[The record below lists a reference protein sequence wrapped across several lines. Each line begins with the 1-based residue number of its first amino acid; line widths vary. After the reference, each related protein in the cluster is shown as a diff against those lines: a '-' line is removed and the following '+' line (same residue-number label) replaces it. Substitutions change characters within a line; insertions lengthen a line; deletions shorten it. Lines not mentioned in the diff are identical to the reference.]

1 MADTAVLTRDA
12 GAADPALA
20 ARLGALD
27 LPAGGFTAPA
37 RKAALARFQ
46 AMGLPRGRDEYWR
59 YTDPA
64 AFNAAVPAPM
74 EIADSGPDGPLFEDL
89 DRLRLVFVD
98 GVFDAEASDD
108 LALEVEKN
116 GYADILA
123 AEVG

>member
-89 DRLRLVFVD
+89 DRLRLV
-98 GVFDAEASDD
+98 GLDD
-108 LALEVEKN
+108 EETTGIIIPAP
-116 GYADILA
+116 GPHS
-123 AEVG
+123 